1 MLPTTGSF
9 SALQIRHETM
19 LSRTAIA
26 LFGLALSLTAMAQEP
41 AALAVGSGTVE
52 TALVEQLLALDDGSS
67 QQPWALAGSSSVEP
81 NSIVPIWSG
90 SDGHLLAILAVPG
103 QWGSPMLGGST
114 ADAGPASWYLLGA
127 NTLDPSGLRWQSKNG
142 FHVDALLGQT
152 QIMLPA
158 LCGLGCDSKPSAVTG
173 SLGLG
178 WMSPEGGLDLTYGL
192 SWLQTRDAVQPWQG
206 IGAGAGVP
214 VVTLPDALNA
224 GLQSQTS
231 LFARGRW
238 RFDESTA
245 LDVGASYGKGNTLSY
260 GTLGSTLPGIDI
272 DQLSLSLG
280 VDAGSLRGAIVG
292 HVLHSDDPM
301 LIGKK
306 WTALDL
312 GVSWRTPWRGEIS
325 VGAQNLWSAPLD
337 AAPRDVDP
345 SQART
350 PYIQYRQDL

>member
-1 MLPTTGSF
+1 MF
-9 SALQIRHETM
+9 SRL
-19 LSRTAIA
+19 AIA
-26 LFGLALSLTAMAQEP
+26 LFALALSLSATAQEP
-41 AALAVGSGTVE
+41 AALAVGSGSVE
-52 TALVEQLLALDDGSS
+52 TALVEQLLALDDGSQ
-67 QQPWALAGSSSVEP
+67 QQPWALADSR
-81 NSIVPIWSG
+81 SIVPIWSG

-103 QWGSPMLGGST
+103 QWGSPMLDGTT
-114 ADAGPASWYLLGA
+114 AQPGPASWYLLGA
-127 NTLDPSGLRWQSKNG
+127 NTLDSSGLRWQANNG

-152 QIMLPA
+152 QSTLPA
-158 LCGLGCDSKPSAVTG
+158 LCGIGCDTKQSGITG

-206 IGAGAGVP
+206 IGAGANVP
-214 VVTLPDALNA
+214 VVTLPEALTA
-224 GLQSQTS
+224 GMQSQTS

-238 RFDESTA
+238 RFDENTA
-245 LDVGASYGKGNTLSY
+245 LDVGASYGRGNTLSY

-280 VDAGSLRGAIVG
+280 LDAGSLRGAIVG
-292 HVLHSDDPM
+292 HVLHSDDP
-301 LIGKK
+301 LLVGKK

>member
-1 MLPTTGSF
+1 MF
-9 SALQIRHETM
+9 SRL
-19 LSRTAIA
+19 AIA
-26 LFGLALSLTAMAQEP
+26 AFCFALSLSAIAQEP
-41 AALAVGSGTVE
+41 AALAIGSGNVE
-52 TALVEQLLALDDGSS
+52 TALVEQLLALDDGASQ
-67 QQPWALAGSSSVEP
+67 QQPWALADSR
-81 NSIVPIWSG
+81 SIVPIWSG

-103 QWGSPMLGGST
+103 QWGSPMLDGTT
-114 ADAGPASWYLLGA
+114 ATPGPASWYLLGG

-152 QIMLPA
+152 QSMLPA
-158 LCGLGCDSKPSAVTG
+158 LCGLGCDTKQSGVTG

-192 SWLQTRDAVQPWQG
+192 SWLQARDATQPWQG
-206 IGAGAGVP
+206 IGAGAGANVP
-214 VVTLPDALNA
+214 VLTLPEALSS

-245 LDVGASYGKGNTLSY
+245 LDIGASYGKGNTLSY
-260 GTLGSTLPGIDI
+260 GTLGNTLPGIDI

-301 LIGKK
+301 LVGKK

-337 AAPRDVDP
+337 APPRDVDP

>member
-1 MLPTTGSF
+1 MF
-9 SALQIRHETM
+9 
-19 LSRTAIA
+19 SRTAIA
-26 LFGLALSLTAMAQEP
+26 LFGLVLSLTATAQEP
-41 AALAVGSGTVE
+41 ALVTGSGSVQ
-52 TALVEQLLALDDGSS
+52 TALVEQLLALDDSPTAWSASDG
-67 QQPWALAGSSSVEP
+67 

-90 SDGHLLAILAVPG
+90 ADGHLVALVAVPG
-103 QWGSPMLGGST
+103 QWTSPLLAGTT
-114 ADAGPASWYLLGA
+114 AQPGPASWYLMGGGA
-127 NTLDPSGLRWQSKNG
+127 LVEPSGLRWQANNG
-142 FHVDALLGQT
+142 FHLDALFGASQT
-152 QIMLPA
+152 VLPTVCGIGCETNRQSA
-158 LCGLGCDSKPSAVTG
+158 LTT

-178 WMSPEGGLDLTYGL
+178 WISPEGGLDLSYGL
-192 SWLQTRDAVQPWQG
+192 SWLQTRDASQNGMQG
-206 IGAGAGVP
+206 LPNLAAGVP
-214 VVTLPDALNA
+214 VLTLPEALNY

-238 RFDESTA
+238 RFDQDTA
-245 LDVGASYGKGNTLSY
+245 LDIGASYGRGSTLAT
-260 GTLGSTLPGIDI
+260 GTLGNTLPGIDI

-292 HVLHSDDPM
+292 HVLHSDDPL
-301 LIGKK
+301 LIGRK

-337 AAPRDVDP
+337 APRDTDP

>member
-1 MLPTTGSF
+1 MF
-9 SALQIRHETM
+9 
-19 LSRTAIA
+19 SRTATAILA
-26 LFGLALSLTAMAQEP
+26 LALSLSATAQEP
-41 AALAVGSGTVE
+41 AALAIGSGGAE
-52 TALVEQLLALDDGSS
+52 TALVAQLLALDDGA
-67 QQPWALAGSSSVEP
+67 QQPALQQGWALADS

-103 QWGSPMLGGST
+103 QWGSPMLAGTT
-114 ADAGPASWYLLGA
+114 ASPGPASWYLLGG
-127 NTLDPSGLRWQSKNG
+127 NTLDTSGLRWQANNG

-152 QIMLPA
+152 QSMLPA
-158 LCGLGCDSKPSAVTG
+158 LCGVGCDTKQSALSG

-192 SWLQTRDAVQPWQG
+192 SWLQARDAVQPWQG

-214 VVTLPDALNA
+214 VVTLPEALTA

-245 LDVGASYGKGNTLSY
+245 LDLGASYGHGSTLSY

-292 HVLHSDDPM
+292 HVLHSDDPV
-301 LIGKK
+301 LVGKK

-337 AAPRDVDP
+337 AAPRDADA